1 MAESTAKVV
10 YHDWLNLSQLS
21 QITADMGTI
30 IAGLIR
36 DRESKIQFNL
46 AERYIIVKD
55 EYGTIRIKIGKIQ
68 RGESITWSDDI
79 EWEEGIRWAPALND
93 YGIQIY
99 DSDGTLLYM
108 VGFGIFP
115 EITWWTES

>member
-36 DRESKIQFNL
+36 DRESKIQLNL

-68 RGESITWSDDI
+68 RGEFVTWSDDI
-79 EWEEGIRWAPALND
+79 EWEEGICWAPAPSD
-93 YGIQIY
+93 YGIQIF
-99 DSDGTLLYM
+99 DKEGTLLYM

>member
-30 IAGLIR
+30 IAGLII

-55 EYGTIRIKIGKIQ
+55 EYGTIRIKIGKM
-68 RGESITWSDDI
+68 
-79 EWEEGIRWAPALND
+79 N
-93 YGIQIY
+93 
-99 DSDGTLLYM
+99 
-108 VGFGIFP
+108 IFQ
-115 EITWWTES
+115 SR